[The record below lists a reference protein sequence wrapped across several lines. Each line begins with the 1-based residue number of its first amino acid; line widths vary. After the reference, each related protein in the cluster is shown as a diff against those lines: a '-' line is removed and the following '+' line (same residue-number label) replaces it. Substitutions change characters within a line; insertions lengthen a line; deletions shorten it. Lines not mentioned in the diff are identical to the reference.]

1 LAFDHPVLPLL
12 LLACVPILLGRG
24 ARWLEQPSL
33 VVVPRDAASR
43 AADGL
48 LRVLAAIPVAAIVL
62 ALAGLHTGSRTIERI
77 GTGAHI
83 VVVIDRSLSMDE
95 PFALIGEKAAE
106 TKTAASVRMIE
117 ALFARRP
124 HDMFGVVAFSTSPI
138 VAMPLTDHRE
148 AIAAALYA
156 MRRPGLANT
165 EIGAGIAMGLAQ
177 FAGDKPDAARV
188 ILLVTDG
195 AGVIPDRTRAVIA
208 EGLRREDA
216 HLYYLYL
223 RAGDDP
229 PLAEA
234 SDGGVNLGRPSGLD
248 AYFRTLG
255 VTYASFEARDPSA
268 IDSAAR
274 RIEALETRPIIYT
287 EAVPRRDL
295 QFPCLVAAAIALLLG
310 LAAQLAERASDT
322 RARRA

>member
-1 LAFDHPVLPLL
+1 
-12 LLACVPILLGRG
+12 
-24 ARWLEQPSL
+24 
-33 VVVPRDAASR
+33 VPRDAASR
-43 AADGL
+43 GADVL
-48 LRVLAAIPVAAIVL
+48 LRLLAAIPVASIVL
-62 ALAGLHTGSRTIERI
+62 ALAGLHAGPRTIERI

-83 VVVIDRSLSMDE
+83 VVVLDRSLSMDE

-106 TKTAASVRMIE
+106 SKNAASVRMIE

-124 HDMFGVVAFSTSPI
+124 HDRFGVVAFSTSPI
-138 VAMPLTDHRE
+138 VAMPLTEHRD
-148 AIAAALYA
+148 AVAAALGA

-177 FAGDKPDAARV
+177 FAGDAPDAARV

-195 AGVIPDRTRAVIA
+195 AGVIPERTRAVIA

-255 VTYASFEARDPSA
+255 VTYASFEARDPNA

-274 RIEALETRPIIYT
+274 RIEALEAHPIAYT
-287 EAVPRRDL
+287 ETVPRRDL
-295 QFPCLVAAAIALLLG
+295 RMPCLEVAAAALLLG
-310 LAAQLAERASDT
+310 LAAGLAERAPAKGAI
-322 RARRA
+322 RA